1 MIQTPVALTAAGA
14 TWQAAPE
21 LIARGVLGPD
31 GPRLAE
37 WLATGEAVV
46 IKQAPHCTV
55 YRVVLPGLDF
65 HLKHYHPADARARAR
80 SLLRASKA
88 SSEAE
93 RTREAGSRGVP
104 TLEPLAVGE
113 SPEGSFLL
121 TRTVRDAQTVTAFLE
136 EELPRLDARRQA
148 RVRQRLATALGRFL
162 ARMHDAGVVHDDL
175 HPGNLLL
182 RLGAD
187 DEVELYLIDLYAVR
201 LGPPLDWP
209 RSRDNLVILNRWFV
223 LRSARSDRLRCWL
236 AYRQART
243 WRAGSRKRPELDSAI
258 SPRRNDVK
266 ARKTIRNLE
275 NSTLLSNLQFWR
287 AKDHRCLG
295 GNRWFRRVRSAVAA
309 GSAAADMDLA
319 VLAPLLADPD
329 EPFRR
334 PGVVVLKDS
343 PSSTVIEFDLP
354 VGGASRRVIYKRFAV
369 TRWTDP
375 WAALFRP
382 APALRS
388 YVMGHGMRLRGL
400 PTPRPLAVW
409 HRKRFGLFHEGYLL
423 TEKAANAVELPDYVT
438 DLDRLPPA
446 ERRAALRGLIDQAA
460 RLLAA
465 LHARRLSHRDL
476 KGANLLVNAVPWF
489 VSSRGAVERS
499 EAASETSPRPQI
511 WFIDLVGV
519 RRHDRLTGARRA
531 QNLARLYASFHGRGL
546 ITRTDLLRFLH
557 AYLGL
562 GWAGAS
568 SWRAWYVAV
577 ARAFQAKVRRN
588 LRNGRP
594 LG

>member
-1 MIQTPVALTAAGA
+1 MIETPVALTAAGA
-14 TWQAAPE
+14 TWRTAPE
-21 LIARGVLGPD
+21 LIARGVLGPE

-37 WLATGEAVV
+37 WLATGEAII
-46 IKQAPHCTV
+46 IKKAPHCTV
-55 YRVVLPGLDF
+55 YRVVLPDLDF
-65 HLKHYHPADARARAR
+65 HLKHYHPADARSRAR
-80 SLLRASKA
+80 SLIRASKA
-88 SSEAE
+88 KSEAE
-93 RTREAGSRGVP
+93 RTREAGARGVP

-113 SPEGSFLL
+113 SPDGSYLL
-121 TRTVRDAQTVTAFLE
+121 TRTVRDALTLTAFLE
-136 EELPRLDARRQA
+136 EELPRFDARRQA

-162 ARMHDAGVVHDDL
+162 AQMHDAGVVHDDL
-175 HPGNLLL
+175 HPGNLLV

-187 DEVELYLIDLYAVR
+187 DVAKLYLIDLYAVR

-223 LRSARSDRLRCWL
+223 LRSARSDRLRCWT
-236 AYRQART
+236 AYQEAR
-243 WRAGSRKRPELDSAI
+243 RLKIDGDAP
-258 SPRRNDVK
+258 N
-266 ARKTIRNLE
+266 TIRNLE
-275 NSTLLSNLQFWR
+275 NRTLLSNLQFWR

-295 GNRWFRRVRSAVAA
+295 GNRWFRRVHSTVAA
-309 GSAAADMDLA
+309 GSAAADMDIA
-319 VLAPLLADPD
+319 VIAALLADPD

-354 VGGASRRVIYKRFAV
+354 VGGVTRRVIYKRFAV

-388 YVMGHGMRLRGL
+388 YVMGHGLRLRGL

-409 HRKRFGLFHEGYLL
+409 HRRRFGLLYEGYLL
-423 TEKAANAVELPDYVT
+423 TEKAPNAVELTEYVAG
-438 DLDRLPPA
+438 LGRHPCA
-446 ERRAALRGLIDQAA
+446 KRQAALHDLIDQVG
-460 RLLAA
+460 RLLAS

-476 KGANLLVNAVPWF
+476 KGANLLVNFVPWF
-489 VSSRGAVERS
+489 VSSRGAVEGG
-499 EAASETSPRPQI
+499 ETSARPQI

-519 RRHDRLTGARRA
+519 RRHERLTQARRA

-546 ITRTDLLRFLH
+546 LTRTDSLRFLR

-562 GWAGAS
+562 GWSAS
-568 SWRAWYVAV
+568 DWKTWYIAV
-577 ARAFQAKVRRN
+577 AQAFQAKVRRN

>member
-1 MIQTPVALTAAGA
+1 MMDASVAVTTAGA
-14 TWQAAPE
+14 TWRAARE
-21 LIARGVLGPD
+21 LIARGVLGPG
-31 GPRLAE
+31 GPRLAD
-37 WLATGEAVV
+37 WLTTGEAVI
-46 IKQAPHCTV
+46 IKKAPHCSV
-55 YRVVLPGLDF
+55 YRVVLPNLDF
-65 HLKHYHPADARARAR
+65 HLKHYHPADARSRAR

-88 SSEAE
+88 KSEAE
-93 RTREAGSRGVP
+93 RTREAGARGVP

-113 SPEGSFLL
+113 SPEGSYLL
-121 TRTVRDAQTVTAFLE
+121 TRTVRDALTLTAFLE
-136 EELPRLDARRQA
+136 EELPRLDGRRHA
-148 RVRQRLATALGRFL
+148 RVRQRLAAALGRFL

-223 LRSARSDRLRCWL
+223 LRSARSDRLRCWK
-236 AYRQART
+236 AYQQARRLT
-243 WRAGSRKRPELDSAI
+243 VVADAP
-258 SPRRNDVK
+258 N
-266 ARKTIRNLE
+266 TIRDLE
-275 NSTLLSNLQFWR
+275 NRTLLSNLQFWR
-287 AKDHRCLG
+287 TKDHRCLG
-295 GNRWFRRVRSAVAA
+295 GNRWFRRVRSTVASGA
-309 GSAAADMDLA
+309 AAADMDLA

-354 VGGASRRVIYKRFAV
+354 VGGVMRRVIYKRFAV

-388 YVMGHGMRLRGL
+388 YVMGHGLRWRGL

-409 HRKRFGLFHEGYLL
+409 HRRRFGLLHEGYLL
-423 TEKAANAVELPDYVT
+423 TEKAHNAVELPDYVAG
-438 DLDRLPPA
+438 LG
-446 ERRAALRGLIDQAA
+446 RRPLAKRQAALSDLINQAG
-460 RLLAA
+460 RLLAT

-476 KGANLLVNAVPWF
+476 KGANLLVNTVPWF
-489 VSSRGAVERS
+489 VSSRGAVECGEPS
-499 EAASETSPRPQI
+499 TKPQL

-519 RRHDRLTGARRA
+519 RRRNQLTRGRRA

-546 ITRTDLLRFLH
+546 LTRTDLVRFLR

-562 GWAGAS
+562 AWSAPD
-568 SWRAWYVAV
+568 WKEWYVAI
-577 ARAFQAKVRRN
+577 AQAFQVKVRRN
-588 LRNGRP
+588 LRNSRP
-594 LG
+594 LS

>member
-1 MIQTPVALTAAGA
+1 MIDTPVALTTAGA
-14 TWQAAPE
+14 AWQAVPE
-21 LIARGVLGPD
+21 LIDRGVIGPD

-37 WLATGEAVV
+37 WLATGEAIV

-55 YRVVLPGLDF
+55 YRVVMPGLDF
-65 HLKHYHPADARARAR
+65 HVKHYHPADARSRAR

-88 SSEAE
+88 KSEAE
-93 RTREAGSRGVP
+93 RTREAAARGVP

-113 SPEGSFLL
+113 SSEGSYLL
-121 TRTVRDAQTVTAFLE
+121 TRTVPDAQTLTAFLE
-136 EELPRLDARRQA
+136 EELPRFTAQRQA
-148 RVRQRLATALGRFL
+148 RIRQRLAVALGRFL

-175 HPGNLLL
+175 HPGNLLV
-182 RLGAD
+182 RVGAD
-187 DEVELYLIDLYAVR
+187 EEAELTLIDLYAVR
-201 LGPPLDWP
+201 MGAPLDGP
-209 RSRDNLVILNRWFV
+209 RSRDNLVVLNRWFI

-236 AYRQART
+236 AYQ
-243 WRAGSRKRPELDSAI
+243 
-258 SPRRNDVK
+258 K
-266 ARKTIRNLE
+266 ARGLTSSRQTIRNLE
-275 NSTLLSNLQFWR
+275 NSTLLSNLHFWR
-287 AKDHRCLG
+287 AKDRRCLG
-295 GNRWFRRVRSAVAA
+295 GNRWFRRIHSAVASGA
-309 GSAAADMDLA
+309 AAADMDLA
-319 VLAPLLADPD
+319 DLAPLLADPD

-334 PGVVVLKDS
+334 ADVVVLKDS

-354 VGGASRRVIYKRFAV
+354 VGGVTRRVIYKRFAV

-409 HRKRFGLFHEGYLL
+409 HRTRFGLLYQGYLL
-423 TEKAANAVELPDYVT
+423 TEKAQNAVELPDYVAG
-438 DLDRLPPA
+438 LDRLA
-446 ERRAALRGLIDQAA
+446 RAKRQAGLRDLIEQAA
-460 RLLAA
+460 RLLAF
-465 LHARRLSHRDL
+465 LHERRLSHRDL

-499 EAASETSPRPQI
+499 ETSRRPQI

-519 RRHDRLTGARRA
+519 RRHDQLTETRRA

-546 ITRTDLLRFLH
+546 ITRTDSVRFLCV
-557 AYLGL
+557 YLGF
-562 GWAGAS
+562 GAAE
-568 SWRAWYVAV
+568 WKKWFHAV
-577 ARAFQAKVRRN
+577 AQAFQAKVRRN

>member
-1 MIQTPVALTAAGA
+1 MIDTPVALTTAGA

-21 LIARGVLGPD
+21 LIDSGVLGPD

-37 WLATGEAVV
+37 WLATGAAVV
-46 IKQAPHCTV
+46 VKQAPHCTV
-55 YRVVLPGLDF
+55 YRVVLSDLDF
-65 HLKHYHPADARARAR
+65 HLKHYHPADARSRAR

-88 SSEAE
+88 KSEAE
-93 RTREAGSRGVP
+93 RTREAGARGVP
-104 TLEPLAVGE
+104 TLELLAVGE
-113 SPEGSFLL
+113 SARGSYLL
-121 TRTVRDAQTVTAFLE
+121 TRTVRDALTLTAFLE
-136 EELPRLDARRQA
+136 EELPRFDARRQT

-162 ARMHDAGVVHDDL
+162 AQMHDAGVVHDDL

-187 DEVELYLIDLYAVR
+187 DEAKLYLIDLYAVR
-201 LGPPLDWP
+201 LGAPLNWP

-223 LRSARSDRLRCWL
+223 LRSARSDRLRCWT
-236 AYRQART
+236 AYREARNRT
-243 WRAGSRKRPELDSAI
+243 ITRQ
-258 SPRRNDVK
+258 
-266 ARKTIRNLE
+266 TIRDLE
-275 NSTLLSNLQFWR
+275 NRTLLSNLQFWR

-295 GNRWFRRVRSAVAA
+295 GNRWFRRVRSAVAV

-334 PGVVVLKDS
+334 PGVAVLKDS

-354 VGGASRRVIYKRFAV
+354 VGGVTRRVIYKRFAV

-382 APALRS
+382 APAMRS
-388 YVMGHGMRLRGL
+388 YVMGHGLRLRGL
-400 PTPRPLAVW
+400 PTPRPLALW
-409 HRKRFGLFHEGYLL
+409 HRTRFGLFHEGYLL
-423 TEKAANAVELPDYVT
+423 TEKAQSAVELPAYVAG
-438 DLDRLPPA
+438 LGSFSAAKRQ
-446 ERRAALRGLIDQAA
+446 AALHDLINQTG

-476 KGANLLVNAVPWF
+476 KGANLLVNSVPWF
-489 VSSRGAVERS
+489 VSSRGAVERT

-519 RRHDRLTGARRA
+519 RRHDRLTMARRA
-531 QNLARLYASFHGRGL
+531 QNLARLYASFHSRGL
-546 ITRTDLLRFLH
+546 ITRTDLLRFLR

-562 GWAGAS
+562 GWSAS
-568 SWRAWYVAV
+568 NWKTWYNAI
-577 ARAFQAKVRRN
+577 ARAFEAKVRRN

>member
-1 MIQTPVALTAAGA
+1 MIDAPVPLTTAGA
-14 TWQAAPE
+14 TWQAVPD
-21 LIARGVLGPD
+21 LINRGVLGPD
-31 GPRLAE
+31 GPRLDE
-37 WLATGEAVV
+37 WLATGEAIV

-55 YRVVLPGLDF
+55 YRIVLADLDF
-65 HLKHYHPADARARAR
+65 HLKHYHPADARSRAR

-88 SSEAE
+88 KSEAE
-93 RTREAGSRGVP
+93 RTREAGARGVP

-113 SPEGSFLL
+113 SPDGSYLL
-121 TRTVRDAQTVTAFLE
+121 TRTVPDAQTVAAFLE

-148 RVRQRLATALGRFL
+148 RIRQRLATALGRFL

-187 DEVELYLIDLYAVR
+187 DEAELTLIDLYAVR
-201 LGPPLDWP
+201 LEAPLSWP

-223 LRSARSDRLRCWL
+223 LRSARSDRLRCWN
-236 AYRQART
+236 AYRQARDPT
-243 WRAGSRKRPELDSAI
+243 Q
-258 SPRRNDVK
+258 PRRLKNDVE

-275 NSTLLSNLQFWR
+275 NSTLLSNLHFWR
-287 AKDHRCLG
+287 ARDHRCLG

-309 GSAAADMDLA
+309 GAAAADMELA

-334 PGVVVLKDS
+334 PGTVVLKDS
-343 PSSTVIEFDLP
+343 PSSTVIEFDLL
-354 VGGASRRVIYKRFAV
+354 VGGVTRRVIYKRFAV

-388 YVMGHGMRLRGL
+388 YVMGHGLRLRGL

-409 HRKRFGLFHEGYLL
+409 HRTRFGLFHEGYLL
-423 TEKAANAVELPDYVT
+423 TEKAQNAVELPNYVAG
-438 DLDRLPPA
+438 LESFSPA
-446 ERRAALRGLIDQAA
+446 KRQAALRGLIDQAA

-465 LHARRLSHRDL
+465 LHDRRLSHRDL

-489 VSSRGAVERS
+489 VSSRGAVECSPTPS
-499 EAASETSPRPQI
+499 EISPRPQI

-519 RRHDRLTGARRA
+519 RRYDRLTEVRRA

-546 ITRTDLLRFLH
+546 VTRTDLLRFLR

-562 GWAGAS
+562 RWTGGSGWKEWYKAIAS
-568 SWRAWYVAV
+568 
-577 ARAFQAKVRRN
+577 AFQAKVRRN

>member
-1 MIQTPVALTAAGA
+1 LPSRVPAG
-14 TWQAAPE
+14 P
-21 LIARGVLGPD
+21 
-31 GPRLAE
+31 
-37 WLATGEAVV
+37 
-46 IKQAPHCTV
+46 
-55 YRVVLPGLDF
+55 LP
-65 HLKHYHPADARARAR
+65 A
-80 SLLRASKA
+80 
-88 SSEAE
+88 
-93 RTREAGSRGVP
+93 
-104 TLEPLAVGE
+104 
-113 SPEGSFLL
+113 
-121 TRTVRDAQTVTAFLE
+121 
-136 EELPRLDARRQA
+136 
-148 RVRQRLATALGRFL
+148 
-162 ARMHDAGVVHDDL
+162 
-175 HPGNLLL
+175 
-182 RLGAD
+182 
-187 DEVELYLIDLYAVR
+187 
-201 LGPPLDWP
+201 
-209 RSRDNLVILNRWFV
+209 
-223 LRSARSDRLRCWL
+223 
-236 AYRQART
+236 
-243 WRAGSRKRPELDSAI
+243 
-258 SPRRNDVK
+258 
-266 ARKTIRNLE
+266 
-275 NSTLLSNLQFWR
+275 
-287 AKDHRCLG
+287 
-295 GNRWFRRVRSAVAA
+295 
-309 GSAAADMDLA
+309 
-319 VLAPLLADPD
+319 PD

-354 VGGASRRVIYKRFAV
+354 VGGITRRVIYKRFAV

-409 HRKRFGLFHEGYLL
+409 HRKRFGLCHEGYLL
-423 TEKAANAVELPDYVT
+423 TEKAANAVELPDYVAG
-438 DLDRLPPA
+438 LDRLSPA
-446 ERRAALRGLIDQAA
+446 KRQAALHQLIDKAG

-465 LHARRLSHRDL
+465 LHERRLSHRDL

-489 VSSRGAVERS
+489 VSSRGAVEHS

-519 RRHDRLTGARRA
+519 RRHNRLTEARRA

-546 ITRTDLLRFLH
+546 ITRTDLLRFLR

-568 SWRAWYVAV
+568 DWKTWYVAI